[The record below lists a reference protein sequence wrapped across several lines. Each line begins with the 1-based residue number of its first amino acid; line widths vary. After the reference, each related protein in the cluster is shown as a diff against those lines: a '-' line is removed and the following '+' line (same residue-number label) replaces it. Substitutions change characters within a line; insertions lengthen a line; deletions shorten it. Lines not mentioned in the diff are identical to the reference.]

1 VIRIKPLK
9 KNDPEVLWST
19 ASGQKKDDAHNQ
31 DPQNIQN
38 SSEKNHQIPS
48 NQVSLQQPPRLAA
61 QGMRRSDGTKTRY
74 TSTYHGSSLPKNK

>member
-19 ASGQKKDDAHNQ
+19 ASDPKKDDAHNQ
-31 DPQNIQN
+31 DPQTIQN

-48 NQVSLQQPPRLAA
+48 NQVSLQQPPSLAA

-74 TSTYHGSSLPKNK
+74 TSTYHGSSLPKNT

>member
-1 VIRIKPLK
+1 MIQRYFGVQHQ
-9 KNDPEVLWST
+9 T
-19 ASGQKKDDAHNQ
+19 QKKDDAHNQ
-31 DPQNIQN
+31 DPQTIQN

-74 TSTYHGSSLPKNK
+74 TSTYHGSSLPKNT